1 MAQKVRDVMI
11 PNPTALHV
19 SATIPAA
26 ARAMRDNAIG
36 AVVVVEESRP
46 RGILTDRDIV
56 IRAIAVDRDPATTTL
71 GEICSKD
78 VVAVGAE
85 DDVDQAARLMRERK
99 IRRLPVVDGGTVV
112 GIVSLGDLAREGDPG
127 SALAEISAAPPDR

>member
-11 PNPTALHV
+11 PNPTALPV

-46 RGILTDRDIV
+46 RGIPPI
-56 IRAIAVDRDPATTTL
+56 
-71 GEICSKD
+71 
-78 VVAVGAE
+78 
-85 DDVDQAARLMRERK
+85 
-99 IRRLPVVDGGTVV
+99 GT
-112 GIVSLGDLAREGDPG
+112 S
-127 SALAEISAAPPDR
+127 